1 MSIDNQLWLARVGIF
16 NSNQLHH
23 FTSFKANPTN
33 LDICFFFFLKLSE
46 FLYDHR
52 LLNTID
58 IFLSLSDF
66 NTGT

>member
-1 MSIDNQLWLARVGIF
+1 MLIDNQLWLARAGIF

-33 LDICFFFFLKLSE
+33 LDNCFFLLKLSK

-66 NTGT
+66 ETGT

>member
-23 FTSFKANPTN
+23 FTSLKANPTN
-33 LDICFFFFLKLSE
+33 LDNCFFLLKLSK

-58 IFLSLSDF
+58 IFLSLPDF
-66 NTGT
+66 ETGT